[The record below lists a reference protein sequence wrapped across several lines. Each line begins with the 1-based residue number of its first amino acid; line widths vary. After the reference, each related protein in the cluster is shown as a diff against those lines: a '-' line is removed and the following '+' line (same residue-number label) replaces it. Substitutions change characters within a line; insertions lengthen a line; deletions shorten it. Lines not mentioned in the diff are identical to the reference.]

1 MTTNWLTEF
10 TDELMRL
17 TDGLDRQRAADF
29 VRKVYEAGRKAGRE
43 EEASGQE
50 HSGW

>member
-1 MTTNWLTEF
+1 MTTHRLTHF

-17 TDGLDRQRAADF
+17 TDDLDREQAAEF
-29 VRKVYEAGRKAGRE
+29 VRKVYEAGREAGRQ
-43 EEASGQE
+43 EATEGQE